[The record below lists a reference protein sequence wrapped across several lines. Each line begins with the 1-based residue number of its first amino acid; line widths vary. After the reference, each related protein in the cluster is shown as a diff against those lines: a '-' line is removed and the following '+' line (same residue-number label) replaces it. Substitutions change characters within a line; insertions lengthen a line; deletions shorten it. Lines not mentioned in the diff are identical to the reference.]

1 MHFST
6 LAKISFL
13 GYSIHSTVLY
23 INQHKLP
30 MTEFGI
36 IDTAFVMLGIMGA
49 AFVAHWL
56 LTPSDKRRK
65 SRLERLKTA
74 YIRYS
79 VRLNDLLEGAGDYI
93 KSAKF
98 RTQ

>member
-1 MHFST
+1 
-6 LAKISFL
+6 
-13 GYSIHSTVLY
+13 
-23 INQHKLP
+23 

-36 IDTAFVMLGIMGA
+36 IDTAFIMLGIMGT

-56 LTPSDKRRK
+56 LTPSEKRRK
-65 SRLERLKTA
+65 SSLERLKTA

-79 VRLNDLLEGAGDYI
+79 VRLSDLLEGAGDYI
-93 KSAKF
+93 KGKKF